1 MTLPKY
7 GTIIS
12 LQNEGRLCSCI
23 DQPFPPTTP
32 THTPRLTHSSLKN
45 AQPLTMCTTF
55 TIPTNI
61 RLGFGV
67 QFSGSFFQNW
77 NDNTILFAGKWIYS
91 EIIWDFNTIELVIKS
106 YANLTRDCCKILQYA
121 CWVKFEF
128 ATQGL
133 HKFFVFVGGW
143 EVVGTGVWYGERWEG
158 LTF

>member
-61 RLGFGV
+61 RLGLGSNFQV
-67 QFSGSFFQNW
+67 PFSKIEMITPYYSPANEYIRRSYGILILLNW
-77 NDNTILFAGKWIYS
+77 
-91 EIIWDFNTIELVIKS
+91 
-106 YANLTRDCCKILQYA
+106 
-121 CWVKFEF
+121 
-128 ATQGL
+128 
-133 HKFFVFVGGW
+133 
-143 EVVGTGVWYGERWEG
+143 
-158 LTF
+158 